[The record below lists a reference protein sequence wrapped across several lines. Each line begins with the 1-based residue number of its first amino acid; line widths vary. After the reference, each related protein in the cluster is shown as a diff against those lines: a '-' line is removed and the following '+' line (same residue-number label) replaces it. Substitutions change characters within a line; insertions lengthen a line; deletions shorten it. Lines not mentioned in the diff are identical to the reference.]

1 MKREGYS
8 FYFIVDSED
17 KNITLND
24 NAIQETM
31 DKVASDTCISL
42 YTTIAGSNT
51 RDSLYMKKEFQD
63 NDLDFMRIVFVNI
76 DLETIYIGRSYTKEI
91 YDIIKNN
98 DVNKDMAEI
107 IRDYLK
113 SIDFD

>member
-1 MKREGYS
+1 MKREGYL

-63 NDLDFMRIVFVNI
+63 NDIDFMIIIFVNK
-76 DLETIYIGRSYTKEI
+76 DLETIFIGNSYVKKI
-91 YDIIKNN
+91 YNMIKRN
-98 DVNKDMAEI
+98 DANTDMAEI
-107 IRDYLK
+107 IRNFLK
-113 SIDFD
+113 NNGF

>member
-31 DKVASDTCISL
+31 DKVVSDTLISL

-51 RDSLYMKKEFQD
+51 RDSLFMKKEFQD
-63 NDLDFMRIVFVNI
+63 NDLDSIMIIFVNK
-76 DLETIYIGRSYTKEI
+76 DLETIFIGNSYVKKV
-91 YDIIKNN
+91 YDIIKENN
-98 DVNKDMAEI
+98 TSVDMAEI
-107 IRDYLK
+107 IRNFLK
-113 SIDFD
+113 NNGF

>member
-1 MKREGYS
+1 MKREGYL

-31 DKVASDTCISL
+31 DKISSDTFISL

-63 NDLDFMRIVFVNI
+63 NDIDFMIIIFVNK
-76 DLETIYIGRSYTKEI
+76 DLETIFIGNSYVKKI
-91 YDIIKNN
+91 YNMIKRN
-98 DVNKDMAEI
+98 DANTDMAEI
-107 IRDYLK
+107 IRDFLK
-113 SIDFD
+113 NNGF

>member
-1 MKREGYS
+1 MKREGYL

-31 DKVASDTCISL
+31 DKISSDTFISL

-51 RDSLYMKKEFQD
+51 RDSLFMKKEF
-63 NDLDFMRIVFVNI
+63 I
-76 DLETIYIGRSYTKEI
+76 DGHDVSCQKYIYTYIYFFLFSCYT
-91 YDIIKNN
+91 N
-98 DVNKDMAEI
+98 
-107 IRDYLK
+107 
-113 SIDFD
+113 

>member
-1 MKREGYS
+1 MGGLNYEKRRI
-8 FYFIVDSED
+8 F
-17 KNITLND
+17 
-24 NAIQETM
+24 
-31 DKVASDTCISL
+31 ISL

-63 NDLDFMRIVFVNI
+63 NDLDFMRIVFVNK
-76 DLETIYIGRSYTKEI
+76 DLETIYIGKSYTKEI

-113 SIDFD
+113 IFIQKPCKCEAFGV